1 MSGEEEFALPDWSS
15 DVPYAYTDRL
25 SGSQWAWEF
34 LRRNAEFRA
43 DWRVAQLQYGLSG
56 YDPPM
61 TMMVS
66 QYDTPM
72 LSKWGLLYCT
82 SPNEDARTAAAF
94 WNPALCS
101 TVLRLKGFPVTENID
116 TTPFVLDDL
125 KCPSVLLEMPSGGQ
139 HLLFMDE
146 GRRLQLAIEGADVM
160 RPVRLLT
167 NGAPEK
173 DLALSQLAALR
184 CFNDLRLSARL
195 YDSHIERGRGPER
208 LHLVLR
214 ILDANFSGATRDE
227 IARKLFADEYIDE
240 GWSGANQLLRDRV
253 RRAIYRG
260 RALMCKAYRTLLA

>member
-1 MSGEEEFALPDWSS
+1 MSGEESIALPDWSR
-15 DVPYAYTDRL
+15 DELYAYTERL
-25 SGSQWAWEF
+25 SGPQWAWEF

-43 DWRVAQLQYGLSG
+43 DWRTAQLEYGLSG
-56 YDPPM
+56 YAPPV

-66 QYDTPM
+66 LYDTPM

-82 SPNEDARTAAAF
+82 SPNDDARTAGVF
-94 WNPALCS
+94 WNPGLCS
-101 TVLRLKGFPVTENID
+101 TVLRIKGFPVREKID
-116 TTPFVLDDL
+116 ATPFVLDDL
-125 KCPSVLLEMPSGGQ
+125 KCPSMLLEMPNNLQ

-173 DLALSQLAALR
+173 KLALSQFGALR
-184 CFNDLRLSARL
+184 CFNDLRLSGRL

-214 ILDANFSGATRDE
+214 ILDANLSGATRDE
-227 IARKLFADEYIDE
+227 IARKLFADEYLDE

-260 RALMCKAYRTLLA
+260 RALMHKAYRTLLA